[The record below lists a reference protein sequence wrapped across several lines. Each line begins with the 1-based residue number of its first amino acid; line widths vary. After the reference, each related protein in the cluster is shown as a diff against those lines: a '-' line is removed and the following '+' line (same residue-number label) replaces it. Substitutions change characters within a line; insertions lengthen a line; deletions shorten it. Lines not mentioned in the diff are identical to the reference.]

1 MLLSLHQKGHTTWV
15 AHVNNILFY
24 NGFRDVWYFG
34 CGNEKGFCK
43 ELKLRLFS
51 NFCHNWQN
59 HLDTSPRLAQYRKIK
74 QSFEREFYLEV
85 LFVDVYRNVF
95 AQFRMGVSQ
104 LNVHRYRFSPSP
116 ENTNCPL
123 CPN

>member
-1 MLLSLHQKGHTTWV
+1 M
-15 AHVNNILFY
+15 
-24 NGFRDVWYFG
+24 
-34 CGNEKGFCK
+34 
-43 ELKLRLFS
+43 FS

-123 CPN
+123 CPNKEESEIHFLFECPLYNQIRQQFRLVAKVGENWQ